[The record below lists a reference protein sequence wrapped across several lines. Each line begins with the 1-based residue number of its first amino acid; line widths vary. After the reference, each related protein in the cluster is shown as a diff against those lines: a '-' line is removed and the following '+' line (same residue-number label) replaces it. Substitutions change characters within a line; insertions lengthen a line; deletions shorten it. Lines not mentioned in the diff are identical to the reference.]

1 MIDNASGDRHAWR
14 QWGAPHPGRV
24 AIHQHD
30 LIVGRALESAQ
41 LLYLVAM
48 RAARIESLGR
58 DDIDLLGFQ
67 PIEKLTILDVDHMNK
82 NISRVYRLN
91 ALQAVDPKKAL
102 REQRRR
108 LIDYTRE
115 GE

>member
-1 MIDNASGDRHAWR
+1 MVDDAGGDGRASR
-14 QWGAPHPGRV
+14 QGCGANPRGI

-30 LIVGRALESAQ
+30 LIVGRALEGAQ

-67 PIEKLTILDVDHMNK
+67 PIEKLTILDLDHMNK

-108 LIDYTRE
+108 LIDYTRK